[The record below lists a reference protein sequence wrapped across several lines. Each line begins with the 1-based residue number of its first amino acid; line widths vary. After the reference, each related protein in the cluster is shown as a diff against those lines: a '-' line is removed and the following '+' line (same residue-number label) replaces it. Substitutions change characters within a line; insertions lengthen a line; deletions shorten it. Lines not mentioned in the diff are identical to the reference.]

1 MMPRNAKKPA
11 RRKARQDR
19 SRETVR
25 ILFEAAAQVLR
36 EGGYAGAT
44 TNHIAERAGVSIGTL
59 YQYFADKDELFDALA
74 KRYFAEVV
82 DAVQAQPLN
91 TALPLEANLRMLI
104 SAGITAQRHGPDLL
118 RALEQVPNAVLRRR
132 LTAGKRQLVAFLCE
146 LLEAYR
152 DLVRPIDLER
162 AAMLLMNAAEGIGYN
177 EGPHGYD
184 DRLTDE
190 LTTLFM
196 RYLVDT

>member
-1 MMPRNAKKPA
+1 MPRHVKKPG
-11 RRKARQDR
+11 RRRAKQDR

-25 ILFEAAAQVLR
+25 IVFEAAAQVLR
-36 EGGYAGAT
+36 KRGYAGAT
-44 TNHIAERAGVSIGTL
+44 TNHIAERAGVSVGTL
-59 YQYFADKDELFDALA
+59 YQYFADKDELFDALT
-74 KRYFAEVV
+74 KSYFAEIV

-91 TALPLEANLRMLI
+91 TALPLEGNLRRLI
-104 SAGITAQRHGPDLL
+104 SAGIGAQRHGPELL

-132 LTAGKRQLVAFLCE
+132 LIAGKRQLADVLCA

-152 DLVRPIDLER
+152 DSLRRIDLGR
-162 AAMLLMNAAEGIGYN
+162 AATLLMNAAEGIGYN
-177 EGPHGYD
+177 ESPHGYD
-184 DRLTDE
+184 DHLADE